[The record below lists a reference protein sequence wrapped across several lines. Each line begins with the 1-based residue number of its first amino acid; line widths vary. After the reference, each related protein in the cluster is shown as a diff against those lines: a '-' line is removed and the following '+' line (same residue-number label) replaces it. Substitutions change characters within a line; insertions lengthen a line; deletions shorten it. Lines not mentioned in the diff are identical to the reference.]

1 MGEKNLQI
9 EHIERILSYLS
20 LIPGW
25 SFPRACTDTIPMSSG
40 PTGLSKISHL
50 KEFFTDS
57 LSLWIWMYPALLSP
71 YLHIWLSLLRCFFF
85 SHGVKRCLIGQCLSS
100 PPFCELKLDTAV
112 RFFVSCVVGEAF
124 SGNICDHWC
133 LNVKP
138 RIMIL
143 PRAGGKPGDWP
154 CTFHPAQENVPLD
167 STHMNR
173 KSSDSA
179 PMCSPLYL

>member
-1 MGEKNLQI
+1 
-9 EHIERILSYLS
+9 
-20 LIPGW
+20 
-25 SFPRACTDTIPMSSG
+25 MSSG

-57 LSLWIWMYPALLSP
+57 LTLDLDVSCATKPILTYMALFASLFFF
-71 YLHIWLSLLRCFFF
+71 FFF

-143 PRAGGKPGDWP
+143 PRAGGKPGD
-154 CTFHPAQENVPLD
+154 
-167 STHMNR
+167 
-173 KSSDSA
+173 
-179 PMCSPLYL
+179 